1 MVVVEEEG
9 VMRRWEGGMWAKI
22 GNRGGGMG
30 AVVELALVVTVVEVV
45 EVDLVVEVVVG
56 ERGVV
61 EVLLVDVVGADN
73 LWKNEVSKRDI
84 F

>member
-1 MVVVEEEG
+1 
-9 VMRRWEGGMWAKI
+9 
-22 GNRGGGMG
+22 MG
-30 AVVELALVVTVVEVV
+30 AVVEQALVVTVVEVV

-61 EVLLVDVVGADN
+61 EVLLVDVVGADI

-84 F
+84 FKKREKYYN

>member
-1 MVVVEEEG
+1 
-9 VMRRWEGGMWAKI
+9 
-22 GNRGGGMG
+22 MG

-61 EVLLVDVVGADN
+61 EVLLVDVVGADI

-84 F
+84 FKKREKHYN

>member
-1 MVVVEEEG
+1 MVGAAVG
-9 VMRRWEGGMWAKI
+9 RRRRVGGMWAKI

-61 EVLLVDVVGADN
+61 EVLLVDVVGADI
-73 LWKNEVSKRDI
+73 L
-84 F
+84 

>member
-1 MVVVEEEG
+1 V
-9 VMRRWEGGMWAKI
+9 
-22 GNRGGGMG
+22 G

-61 EVLLVDVVGADN
+61 EVQVVDVVG
-73 LWKNEVSKRDI
+73 VDI
-84 F
+84 L

>member
-1 MVVVEEEG
+1 MLVEPVG
-9 VMRRWEGGMWAKI
+9 LG
-22 GNRGGGMG
+22 
-30 AVVELALVVTVVEVV
+30 LV

-61 EVLLVDVVGADN
+61 EVLLVDVVGADI